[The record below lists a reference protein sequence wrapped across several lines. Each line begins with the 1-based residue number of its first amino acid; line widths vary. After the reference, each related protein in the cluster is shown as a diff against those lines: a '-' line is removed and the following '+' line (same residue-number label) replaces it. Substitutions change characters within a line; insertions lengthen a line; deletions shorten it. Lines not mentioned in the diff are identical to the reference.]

1 MPCGSFVAMC
11 LCRNGA
17 KNMKRSLCNIAPV
30 ATSHNA
36 GMKRVMLA
44 ANESGCPITQIAI
57 TDLRAGEIAKTHI
70 HEDMQ
75 EGFYVLSGELDI
87 VLDGEI
93 EHCKAEDFVWVKFG
107 ISHELKAITDVRV
120 MTIGCEVN

>member
-1 MPCGSFVAMC
+1 
-11 LCRNGA
+11 
-17 KNMKRSLCNIAPV
+17 MKRSLCNIAPV

-36 GMKRVMLA
+36 GMKRVLLA

-57 TDLRAGEIAKTHI
+57 TDLKAGEVAEAHI

-87 VLDGEI
+87 ALDGVI
-93 EHCKAEDFVWVKFG
+93 EHCKTKDFVWVKCG
-107 ISHELKAITDVRV
+107 TNHELRAITDVRV
-120 MTIGCEVN
+120 MTIGCETRI